1 LDLVY
6 TITVSRNLTLTRWA
20 FSGFCVRVPGNGE
33 LACYSPQG
41 LVTLPNPN
49 HLKPE
54 TDWPDAPWYAYT
66 LKQADGQEVG
76 VAVINHPTN
85 PPTLWHNQRDARML
99 NPCVVAPDDVT
110 LKKNIPLVLH
120 YRVVTFDGAVPT
132 VRLNELATEFRK

>member
-1 LDLVY
+1 
-6 TITVSRNLTLTRWA
+6 
-20 FSGFCVRVPGNGE
+20 
-33 LACYSPQG
+33 
-41 LVTLPNPN
+41 
-49 HLKPE
+49 
-54 TDWPDAPWYAYT
+54 
-66 LKQADGQEVG
+66 LKQADGPEVG

-110 LKKNIPLVLH
+110 LKQNAPLVLR